1 MNWSYDD
8 EDGVY
13 SWKDLDWISAFYFDD
28 RVWEI
33 CVYNSVAWSGESESV
48 EIAKKDVQ
56 DKLIEMFRELGAAL
70 DYDVD

>member
-13 SWKDLDWISAFYFDD
+13 SWKDLDWISAFYYGDLLWD
-28 RVWEI
+28 I
-33 CVYNSVAWSGESESV
+33 CVYNSIVRSGESESV

-56 DKLIEMFRELGAAL
+56 DTLIEMFRELGAAL
-70 DYDVD
+70 GYDVD